1 MKNHRIKSAKL
12 SQKKTTYRNHRRLY
26 VKRYSRERYNKDEK
40 NIKVKIRKYPG
51 PSSIDILDYTK
62 PSLPKAPEQIILHA
76 GTNGISNNTNY
87 LKNVEK
93 IDLTIPTI

>member
-76 GTNGISNNTNY
+76 GTNEISNNTNY